1 MTTGA
6 SSDRFTVPELGP
18 SLGRVVAPPPAPA
31 AALPAWTSI
40 DDVRIAFVSQLFS
53 LAGDARRW
61 AREGDR
67 ELVFSTLNREA
78 WLEAWQATIE
88 AVTARAAEAI
98 GHRLA
103 GAAHEACM
111 PGRQVKLLSLDAEE
125 RRALSAR
132 LGGGTPELREALD
145 ELDRAAHRARGTHAP
160 AGAVRLWE
168 DALLRAARRQEAAW
182 LALEAAL
189 AAEWQIWGREVEAVR
204 GWRRPLWPLVATG
217 LVLFAIAG
225 WAGLVLGGYLP
236 VPALLRPAAE
246 WVWARWN

>member
-1 MTTGA
+1 
-6 SSDRFTVPELGP
+6 VPELGP
-18 SLGRVVAPPPAPA
+18 SLGRVVAPPA
-31 AALPAWTSI
+31 ASPGTPSPWTSI
-40 DDVRIAFVSQLFS
+40 DDLRIAFVTQLFS

-78 WLEAWQATIE
+78 WFAAWQATIE
-88 AVTARAAEAI
+88 VVTVRAAETI
-98 GHRLA
+98 GLQLR

-111 PGRQVKLLSLDAEE
+111 PRRQMVLLPLDAEE

-132 LGGGTPELREALD
+132 LGGGTPDLRDALD
-145 ELDRAAHRARGTHAP
+145 ELDRAAHSARPTHAP
-160 AGAVRLWE
+160 ASAIRHWE
-168 DALLRAARRQEAAW
+168 EALLRVARRQEAAW

-204 GWRRPLWPLVATG
+204 GWRRPLWPLVVTG
-217 LVLFAIAG
+217 LASFSLAG
-225 WAGLVLGGYLP
+225 WVGLVLGGYLP
-236 VPALLRPAAE
+236 VPDLLRPAAE